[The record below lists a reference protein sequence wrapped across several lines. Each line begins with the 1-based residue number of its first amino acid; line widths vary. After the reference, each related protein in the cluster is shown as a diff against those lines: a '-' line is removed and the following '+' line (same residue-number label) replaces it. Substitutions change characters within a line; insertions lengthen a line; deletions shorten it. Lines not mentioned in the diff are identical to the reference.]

1 MTIRKGEQ
9 WGTTVPRPEG
19 LRIAGTDRELA
30 AMSADAGGEPLSVSG
45 GDVYSTVGGTFD
57 RDPMQRLPI
66 DALLIEADGVSHRAV
81 AHLVVRRSWW
91 RGGVIAVL
99 NVDHIGHWNA
109 APRAHPNDGRF
120 DVVVADTTMPIR
132 QRIQARRRLPLGTH
146 VPHPRIS
153 TRTGTRESWRFDRP
167 QRLFVDGEQVGSVR
181 DLTVTI
187 EADAFSVHI

>member
-91 RGGVIAVL
+91 RGGILAVL

-120 DVVVADTTMPIR
+120 DVVVVDTTMPIR